1 LKAKRGPTKAIVAV
15 AASLL
20 TAVYFMLRHD
30 VPYRDLG
37 AHYFDRHDTSRAA
50 ARLTKRLEALGFK
63 VALSAA

>member
-1 LKAKRGPTKAIVAV
+1 V

-20 TAVYFMLRHD
+20 TAVYFILRDD

-37 AHYFDRHDTSRAA
+37 VHYFDRHDTTRAA

>member
-1 LKAKRGPTKAIVAV
+1 MKAKRGPKKAIVAV

-20 TAVYFMLRHD
+20 TAVYFMLRDD
-30 VPYRDLG
+30 VTYRDLG
-37 AHYFDRHDTSRAA
+37 AHYFDRHDATRVA